1 MTIGL
6 GTVQFGID
14 YGISNKSGKVSLDE
28 QKRILNFAKKNGV
41 DLLDTAINY
50 GDSEKNLGLCG
61 IKQFKV
67 VTKIPEIPKN
77 LENYFGSNTI
87 KIN

>member
-14 YGISNKSGKVSLDE
+14 YGISNKSGKSHWMSKKKFL
-28 QKRILNFAKKNGV
+28 ILLKNGV

-50 GDSEKNLGLCG
+50 GDSEK
-61 IKQFKV
+61 I
-67 VTKIPEIPKN
+67 
-77 LENYFGSNTI
+77 
-87 KIN
+87 